1 MQIQQGLLG
10 DIPQNQGAEN
20 LIGQAQNSAQIMAN
34 QGEFG
39 NQQAIA
45 QSAQNRAMQEQ
56 LNQKA
61 IAEQQQKQNQMMS
74 FAMNFIPGLGAVGK
88 KIAGAVAGMAK

>member
-10 DIPQNQGAEN
+10 GIQSNPDLEKLTGKSSQLADAM
-20 LIGQAQNSAQIMAN
+20 AQ

-39 NQQAIA
+39 NQQAMQQA
-45 QSAQNRAMQEQ
+45 AQNRAMQEQ

-61 IAEQQQKQNQMMS
+61 TAQQQQKQNQMMS